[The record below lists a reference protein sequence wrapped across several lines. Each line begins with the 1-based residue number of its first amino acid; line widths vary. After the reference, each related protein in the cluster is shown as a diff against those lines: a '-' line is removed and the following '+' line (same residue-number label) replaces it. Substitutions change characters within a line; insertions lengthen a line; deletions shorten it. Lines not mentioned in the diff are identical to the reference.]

1 LSAQLNWHKTT
12 SAKGQGEHFHGR
24 KVCNLSAVRK
34 LKTAVAKRTIHRYFS
49 QRGIAMESSSE
60 SSKMFSALLA
70 DVKSQAGALVAERD
84 RLKLQIEALQ
94 LRITEH
100 EARAEAAETSQAPDE
115 APATRE
121 RIRSLVDEI
130 DACIAMIPQR
140 QQTETTEHVTA

>member
-1 LSAQLNWHKTT
+1 
-12 SAKGQGEHFHGR
+12 
-24 KVCNLSAVRK
+24 
-34 LKTAVAKRTIHRYFS
+34 
-49 QRGIAMESSSE
+49 MESSSE

-84 RLKLQIEALQ
+84 RMKLEIEALQ
-94 LRITEH
+94 LQITEH
-100 EARAEAAETSQAPDE
+100 EARAEAAEISQAPDE